1 MDHEDLVR
9 DAASGAFSTVNSWES
24 FRAFREMIVLH
35 LGVEESEVV
44 PDAKFVDLGADSLT
58 ALELTVA
65 VGDTFG
71 IRITDEDVAK
81 ISTLGE
87 AWSLIKSRTGE

>member
-9 DAASGAFSTVNSWES
+9 DAASGGLSTVHRSGS
-24 FRAFREMIVLH
+24 SRAFLEMIALH
-35 LGVEESEVV
+35 LGVDESEVV
-44 PDAKFVDLGADSLT
+44 SDAKFVDLGADSLT

-81 ISTLGE
+81 ISTVGE
-87 AWSLIKSRTGE
+87 AYSFIESKMGL